1 MEKYIN
7 DFLDNPNNNILELWS
22 ALGINNLYA
31 NVYHDLEDD
40 TEEVVVVA
48 NSGDF
53 IVSGKLTQEIEQS
66 NNNSSINLSSVN
78 HK

>member
-48 NSGDF
+48 NSGDV

>member
-7 DFLDNPNNNILELWS
+7 DFLDNPNNNLFELWS

-31 NVYHDLEDD
+31 NVYQDLEDD

-48 NSGDF
+48 NSGDV